1 MAPYTS
7 ARLRAGGD
15 DPISSG
21 VVRVMLIVNPFATAT
36 SPAGRDALAHTLSAH
51 FHLDVELTTHRGHA
65 FELAARAA
73 AQDFDTVIVHGGD
86 GSVNEAAN
94 GLLDPPSSSDPD
106 RRRPALAVIPGGSAN
121 VFARTL
127 GIDPDPLLATQ
138 QIITLLDAGRSR
150 RIGLGHTDDRWFLF
164 NTGMGMDAVV
174 IHAMEDKRHAGTT
187 ATPARYLWTTITSF
201 LKQSG
206 SSATFDVEIPGRNR
220 IVGARYGFVSNT
232 SPWTYLGPRE
242 IRTNPGTGFHTGL
255 GVFVAT
261 STGVFRN
268 LPLAT
273 RLLSQADPK
282 ARHLFRDDDVDEV
295 CFRAEAPIDVQM
307 DGDYIGAFRDIR
319 FRHRRDALTVIAPPI
334 STADITT

>member
-1 MAPYTS
+1 
-7 ARLRAGGD
+7 
-15 DPISSG
+15 
-21 VVRVMLIVNPFATAT
+21 MLIVNPFATAT

-51 FHLDVELTTHRGHA
+51 FDLDVELTTHRGHA

-73 AQDFDTVIVHGGD
+73 AENFDAVVVHGGD

-94 GLLDPPSSSDPD
+94 GLLDPPSSSDPA
-106 RRRPALAVIPGGSAN
+106 RNRPALAVIPGGSAN

-138 QIITLLDAGRSR
+138 QIITLLDAGERR

-164 NTGMGMDAVV
+164 NTGMGIDAVV
-174 IHAMEDKRHAGTT
+174 VHAMEDKRHAGKT

-201 LKQSG
+201 VKQSG
-206 SSATFDVEIPGRNR
+206 TSATFDVEIPGREP
-220 IVGARYGFVSNT
+220 ITGARFGFVSNT

-261 STGVFRN
+261 STGVLRN

-273 RLLSQADPK
+273 RLLTQANPK
-282 ARHLFRDDDVDEV
+282 ARHLFRCDDVDEV
-295 CFRAEAPIDVQM
+295 RFRAETPIDVQM

-319 FRHRRDALTVIAPPI
+319 FRHRRDALAVIAPPI
-334 STADITT
+334 STADSTT